1 MIDKYYAL
9 TVLLEKDTRSDDAQP
24 ILDAIKMIKGV
35 LSVKPELSNL
45 ETYSAHQRAKIEIV
59 EKPLKVLS

>member
-45 ETYSAHQRAKIEIV
+45 ETYSAHQMAKIEIV